1 MKKLALLCCVLLLS
15 GCSSLKFWQSDEDK
29 ALQPAKLEKI
39 TAEVKLRKVWSRNT
53 GSGQDPLYAS
63 LEPAFDDTMIVTAD
77 GKGRVMAMDRSSGR
91 VLWNRKL
98 DRQLSGGVGLGG
110 GLVLVGD
117 LRGNLFALEAASGDT
132 RWRARLNT
140 ELLSVPAASK
150 QVVVVQALDARLVG
164 LSPLTGEILWQYT
177 TDAPALTLRGT
188 GNPIIAGTSVITG
201 FANGKVVSLN
211 AATGATLWENRVA
224 LPTGRTELERIVDI
238 DGAPLLVGDV
248 VFVTSYQG
256 RAAAITRGT
265 GTALWYQDMS
275 SHHGPAHGDGQVYVS
290 NDRDAVVALRAN
302 SGQVLWSNEQLS
314 YRGLTAPA
322 FVDGVVV
329 VGDSEGYLHVLSPV
343 DGRFIGRDRADRK
356 GLSAPMA
363 SDGDT
368 LYVLTNKGRLT
379 AYQVEQR

>member
-1 MKKLALLCCVLLLS
+1 MKKLVLLCCVLMLS

-29 ALQPAKLEKI
+29 AIQPAKLEKF
-39 TAEVKLRKVWSRNT
+39 TEEVRLRKVWSRNT

-63 LEPAFDDTMIVTAD
+63 LEPAIDDTMIVVAD
-77 GKGRVMAMDRSSGR
+77 GKGRVTAMDRASGQ
-91 VLWNRKL
+91 VAWNRKL
-98 DRQLSGGVGLGG
+98 DRPLSGGVGLGG

-117 LRGNLFALEAASGDT
+117 LRGNLFALDAASGDT

-150 QVVVVQALDARLVG
+150 QVVVIQALDARLVG
-164 LSPLTGEILWQYT
+164 LSPATGEVLWQYT

-188 GNPIIAGTSVITG
+188 GNPVIAGSSVIAG
-201 FANGKVVSLN
+201 FANGKVVALH
-211 AATGATLWENRVA
+211 ATTGATLWENRVA

-275 SHHGPAHGDGQVYVS
+275 SHHGPAHGDGQLYIS
-290 NDRDAVVALRAN
+290 TDRDAVVALRAN
-302 SGQVLWSNEQLS
+302 SGQVLWTNDQLS
-314 YRGLTAPA
+314 FRGLTAPA

-329 VGDSEGYLHVLSPV
+329 VGDSDGYLHAMSAV
-343 DGRFIGRDRADRK
+343 DGRFVGRDRAGRG
-356 GLSAPMA
+356 GLTVPMA
-363 SDGDT
+363 SDGRT
-368 LYVLTNKGRLT
+368 LYVLTNNGHLT
-379 AYQVEQR
+379 AYKVERR

>member
-368 LYVLTNKGRLT
+368 LYVLANKGRLT

>member
-98 DRQLSGGVGLGG
+98 DRPLSGGVGLGG

-150 QVVVVQALDARLVG
+150 QVVVIQALDARLVG

-356 GLSAPMA
+356 GLSVPMA

-368 LYVLTNKGRLT
+368 LYVLTNRGRLT
-379 AYQVEQR
+379 AYQVERR